1 MLLLL
6 TALVTTSCNGNDEP
20 EQKYLPVL
28 AKDIA
33 GKDWFG
39 EDSYGS
45 KQYVVRFHFS
55 SDGTYQFNR
64 FNGKKTETWE
74 NGVFRIETGDK
85 GYTYLYLTKKDGS
98 KGEMNGASIYALSET
113 DKTVGIIYIGTT
125 IYYRADS

>member
-64 FNGKKTETWE
+64 FNGKKTETCE

-125 IYYRADS
+125 TYYRADS